1 MCGIVGYSGFRQA
14 TEVLLEGL
22 RNLEYRGYDSAGI
35 SVFEDGVIRTVK
47 SQGRIQKLEEKLAF
61 SPLTGTCGIA
71 HTRWAT
77 HGVPSDI
84 NAHPHR
90 SDHVSLLHNGIIE
103 NYLELKEEL
112 IAKGYHFASQTDT
125 EVAAHLISSLYEG
138 DPLQAISKALA
149 RIEGSYAFAI
159 LFDDHPDR
167 VYGARKDCPLIAAV
181 GQGEN
186 FILSDISA
194 TLKYTKDYYVLEDGD
209 IVEISPEAIHI
220 YDSSL
225 SPVSRELS
233 HAHWNVEQA
242 QKGGFDHFMLKE
254 IYEQPEA
261 FSKTVVPH
269 VKDGLPNFERDEIPE
284 DFFENRRHIQIVAC
298 GTAMYAGTVGK
309 NLIERFARI
318 PVSVDVASEYR
329 YNNPIVGPGDLV
341 IVISQ
346 SGETADT
353 LAALR
358 LAKQKGADTLGVINV
373 IGSSIAREADHVIY
387 THAGP
392 EIAVA
397 STKAFTVQMAVMF
410 LLALELGLKNGMI
423 QPDECRSL
431 TDQLLDCR
439 NSMEQALE
447 LTKTVPSIVEKAI
460 DCPSLFYIG
469 RGLDHA
475 LALEGSLKLKE
486 LSYLHSEAYAAGE
499 LKHGPIS
506 LITDGMPV
514 IALATQ
520 QAVLP
525 KTVSNMK
532 EVKARGAK
540 TLLICRESET
550 VDADAYDFRIDLPE
564 AADEFMPFT
573 AAIAMQLI
581 AYYKAVQSGCDVDK
595 PRNLAKSVT
604 VE

>member
-22 RNLEYRGYDSAGI
+22 RNLEYRGYDSAGV
-35 SVFEDGVIRTVK
+35 SVFENGAIRTVK
-47 SQGRIQKLEEKLAF
+47 SQGRIQKLEEKIAF

-90 SDHVSLLHNGIIE
+90 SEHVSLLHNGIIE

-112 IAKGYHFASQTDT
+112 IAKGYQFVSQTDT
-125 EVAAHLISSLYEG
+125 EVTAHLISSLYDG
-138 DPLQAISKALA
+138 DPLQAISRALT

-167 VYGARKDCPLIAAV
+167 VYGARKDSPLIAAV

-209 IVEISPEAIHI
+209 IVEISPEDIRI
-220 YDSSL
+220 YDSNL
-225 SPVSRELS
+225 SPVTRELS

-298 GTAMYAGTVGK
+298 GTAMYAGTIGK

-329 YNNPIVGPGDLV
+329 YNNPIVSPGDLV

-373 IGSSIAREADHVIY
+373 IGSSMAREADHVIY

-410 LLALELGLKNGMI
+410 LLALELGLKNSTL
-423 QPDECRSL
+423 QTEDCRSL
-431 TDQLLDCR
+431 IDQLLDCR
-439 NSMEQALE
+439 NSMEHALE
-447 LTKTVPSIVEKAI
+447 LTKTIPSLVSQAI
-460 DCPSLFYIG
+460 DSPSLFYIG

-514 IALATQ
+514 ITLATQ

-540 TLLICRESET
+540 TLLICRESEA
-550 VDADAYDFRIDLPE
+550 VDIDAYDFRIDLPD

>member
-22 RNLEYRGYDSAGI
+22 RNLEYRGYDSAGV
-35 SVFEDGVIRTVK
+35 SVFENGAIRTVK
-47 SQGRIQKLEEKLAF
+47 SQGRIQKLEEKIAF

-90 SDHVSLLHNGIIE
+90 SEHVSLLHNGIIE

-112 IAKGYHFASQTDT
+112 IAKGYQFVSQTDT
-125 EVAAHLISSLYEG
+125 EVAAHLISSLYDG
-138 DPLQAISKALA
+138 DPLQAISRALT

-167 VYGARKDCPLIAAV
+167 VYGARKDSPLIAAV

-209 IVEISPEAIHI
+209 IVEISPEDIRI
-220 YDSSL
+220 YDSNL
-225 SPVSRELS
+225 SPVTRELS

-298 GTAMYAGTVGK
+298 GTAMYAGTIGK

-329 YNNPIVGPGDLV
+329 YNNPIVSPGDLV

-373 IGSSIAREADHVIY
+373 IGSSMAREADHVIY

-410 LLALELGLKNGMI
+410 LLALELGLKNSTL
-423 QPDECRSL
+423 QTEDCRSL
-431 TDQLLDCR
+431 IDQLLDCR
-439 NSMEQALE
+439 NSMEHALE
-447 LTKTVPSIVEKAI
+447 LTKTIPSLVSQAI
-460 DCPSLFYIG
+460 DSPSLFYIG

-514 IALATQ
+514 ITLATQ

-540 TLLICRESET
+540 TLLICRKSEA
-550 VDADAYDFRIDLPE
+550 VDIDAYDFRIDLPD

>member
-22 RNLEYRGYDSAGI
+22 RNLEYRGYDSAGV
-35 SVFEDGVIRTVK
+35 SVFENGAIRTVK
-47 SQGRIQKLEEKLAF
+47 SQGRIQKLEEKIAF

-90 SDHVSLLHNGIIE
+90 SEHVSLLHNGIIE

-112 IAKGYHFASQTDT
+112 IAKGYQFVSQTDT
-125 EVAAHLISSLYEG
+125 EVAAHLISSLYDG
-138 DPLQAISKALA
+138 DPLQAISRALT

-167 VYGARKDCPLIAAV
+167 VYGARKDSPLIAAV

-209 IVEISPEAIHI
+209 IVEISPEDIRI
-220 YDSSL
+220 YDSNL
-225 SPVSRELS
+225 SPVTRELS

-298 GTAMYAGTVGK
+298 GTAMYAGTIGK

-329 YNNPIVGPGDLV
+329 YNNPIVSPGDLV

-373 IGSSIAREADHVIY
+373 IGSSMAREADHVIY

-410 LLALELGLKNGMI
+410 LLALELGLKNSTL
-423 QPDECRSL
+423 QTEDCRSL
-431 TDQLLDCR
+431 IDQLLDCR
-439 NSMEQALE
+439 NSMEHALE
-447 LTKTVPSIVEKAI
+447 LTKTIPSLVSQAI
-460 DCPSLFYIG
+460 DSPSLFYIG

-514 IALATQ
+514 ITLATQ

-540 TLLICRESET
+540 TLLICRGSEA
-550 VDADAYDFRIDLPE
+550 VDIDAYDFRIDLPD

>member
-22 RNLEYRGYDSAGI
+22 RNLEYRGYDSAGV
-35 SVFEDGVIRTVK
+35 SVFENGAIRTVK
-47 SQGRIQKLEEKLAF
+47 SQGRIQKLEEKIAF
-61 SPLTGTCGIA
+61 YPLTGTCGIA

-90 SDHVSLLHNGIIE
+90 SEHVSLLHNGIIE

-112 IAKGYHFASQTDT
+112 IAKGYQFVSQTDT
-125 EVAAHLISSLYEG
+125 EVAAHLISSLYDG
-138 DPLQAISKALA
+138 DPLQAISRALT

-167 VYGARKDCPLIAAV
+167 VYGARKDSPLIAAV

-209 IVEISPEAIHI
+209 IVEISPEDIRI
-220 YDSSL
+220 YDSNL
-225 SPVSRELS
+225 SPVTRELS

-298 GTAMYAGTVGK
+298 GTAMYAGTIGK
-309 NLIERFARI
+309 NLIERFTRI

-329 YNNPIVGPGDLV
+329 YNNPIVSPGDLV

-373 IGSSIAREADHVIY
+373 IGSSMAREADHVIY

-410 LLALELGLKNGMI
+410 LLALELGLKNSTL
-423 QPDECRSL
+423 QTEDCRSL
-431 TDQLLDCR
+431 MDQLLDCR
-439 NSMEQALE
+439 NSMEHALE
-447 LTKTVPSIVEKAI
+447 LTKTIPSLVSQAI
-460 DCPSLFYIG
+460 DSPSLFYIG

-514 IALATQ
+514 ITLATQ

-540 TLLICRESET
+540 TLLICRESEA
-550 VDADAYDFRIDLPE
+550 VDIDAYDFRIDLPD